1 MPKKK
6 AAVSRKAL
14 KSRVRVVMAERGIHT
29 ITELSRR
36 LKAIHLDVSKYQLG
50 RFIDSHTPLW
60 NPWIIAGLLT
70 VLDCEL
76 TDLWEVTLVDAA
88 TDEKKR
94 QAEKE
99 SRRQGD

>member
-1 MPKKK
+1 MSKKK
-6 AAVSRKAL
+6 PPVLRKAL
-14 KSRVRVVMAERGIHT
+14 KSRIRVVMAERGIHT
-29 ITELSRR
+29 IIELSRR
-36 LKAIHLDVSKYQLG
+36 LRAINLDVSKYQLG

-88 TDEKKR
+88 ADERKR
-94 QAEKE
+94 KEEKE